1 MKNLKDI
8 ILEKLKIYKNADFL
22 SFTFDD
28 LCKSILRFVDKNISN
43 SSIVYRFDTEYVI
56 KISNLDYFKDNP
68 LIIQDDTPMKWM
80 DRFIKGCK
88 VGMLLLNTNNPQ
100 CIVGYTTGRSITLN
114 NSNAL
119 DKSFDITEKN
129 FKQIFNIDDLEK
141 LYEILNE
148 DI

>member
-8 ILEKLKIYKNADFL
+8 ILEKLKVSKNTNTL

-28 LCKSILRFVDKNISN
+28 LCKSIIQFVDKNISN
-43 SSIVYRFDTEYVI
+43 SSIVYRFDTDHVI

-68 LIIQDDTPMKWM
+68 LLIIDDTPMKWS
-80 DRFIKGCK
+80 DGFIKGCK
-88 VGMLLLNTNNPQ
+88 VGMIYLNTINPQ
-100 CIVGYTTGRSITLN
+100 CIVGYTKDRSITLN
-114 NSNAL
+114 NSNTL
-119 DKSFDITEKN
+119 DKEFDITEKN

-148 DI
+148 GI

>member
-8 ILEKLKIYKNADFL
+8 ILEKLKVSKNTNTL

-28 LCKSILRFVDKNISN
+28 LCKCIIQFVDKNISN
-43 SSIVYRFDTEYVI
+43 SSIVYRFDTEHVI

-68 LIIQDDTPMKWM
+68 LFIIDDTSIKGI
-80 DRFIKGCK
+80 DTLKGCK
-88 VGMLLLNTNNPQ
+88 VGMIYLNTINPQ
-100 CIVGYTTGRSITLN
+100 CITIYTTDRSITLN

-119 DKSFDITEKN
+119 DKEFDVTEKN

-148 DI
+148 GI

>member
-8 ILEKLKIYKNADFL
+8 ILEKLKISKNADFL

-28 LCKSILRFVDKNISN
+28 LCKSILEFVDKNISN
-43 SSIVYRFDTEYVI
+43 SSIVYRFDTDHLI

-100 CIVGYTTGRSITLN
+100 CIVGYTKDRSITLN

-119 DKSFDITEKN
+119 DKEFDITEKN
-129 FKQIFNIDDLEK
+129 FTQIFNIDDLEK

-148 DI
+148 GI

>member
-8 ILEKLKIYKNADFL
+8 ILEKLKISKNADFL

-28 LCKSILRFVDKNISN
+28 LCKSIVEFVDKNAAN
-43 SSIVYRFDTEYVI
+43 SSIAFRLNTEYVI
-56 KISNLDYFKDNP
+56 KMNKLDYFKDNP
-68 LIIQDDTPMKWM
+68 LFIIDDTS
-80 DRFIKGCK
+80 IKGIDTLKGYK
-88 VGMLLLNTNNPQ
+88 VGMIYLNTINPQ
-100 CIVGYTTGRSITLN
+100 CIVGYTKDRSITLN

-119 DKSFDITEKN
+119 DKEFDITEKN

>member
-1 MKNLKDI
+1 MKNLKDV
-8 ILEKLKIYKNADFL
+8 ILEKLKVTKHTADTL
-22 SFTFDD
+22 SFTFSE
-28 LCKSILRFVDKNISN
+28 LCNSIERFVDKNAPSETARKFAGERVVNI
-43 SSIVYRFDTEYVI
+43 FA
-56 KISNLDYFKDNP
+56 LDYFKDNP
-68 LIIQDDTPMKWM
+68 LIIQDDTPIKWI

-88 VGMLLLNTNNPQ
+88 VGMMLLNTNNPQ
-100 CIVGYTTGRSITLN
+100 CIVGYTTDRSIALN

-129 FKQIFNIDDLEK
+129 FTQIFNIDDLEK

>member
-8 ILEKLKIYKNADFL
+8 ILEKLKISKNVDFL

-28 LCKSILRFVDKNISN
+28 LCKSILQFVDKNISK

-68 LIIQDDTPMKWM
+68 LIIQDDASIKWI

-88 VGMLLLNTNNPQ
+88 VGMMLLNTNNQQ
-100 CIVGYTTGRSITLN
+100 CIVGYTTNRSITLN

-129 FKQIFNIDDLEK
+129 FTQIFNIDDLEK

>member
-8 ILEKLKIYKNADFL
+8 ILEKLKISKNVDFL

-28 LCKSILRFVDKNISN
+28 LCKSIVEFVDKNAPN
-43 SSIVYRFDTEYVI
+43 SSIVNRFDTENVI
-56 KISNLDYFKDNP
+56 KINKLDYFKDNP
-68 LIIQDDTPMKWM
+68 LFIIDDTSIKGI
-80 DRFIKGCK
+80 DTLKGCK
-88 VGMLLLNTNNPQ
+88 VGMIYLNTINPQ
-100 CIVGYTTGRSITLN
+100 CITIYTTDRSITLN

-119 DKSFDITEKN
+119 DKEFDITEKN

>member
-8 ILEKLKIYKNADFL
+8 LLEKLKVSKNTNIL

-28 LCKSILRFVDKNISN
+28 LCKSILRFVDKNISK
-43 SSIVYRFDTEYVI
+43 SSIVYRFDTEHVI

-68 LIIQDDTPMKWM
+68 LIIQDDAGIKWI

-88 VGMLLLNTNNPQ
+88 VGMMLLNTNNPQ
-100 CIVGYTTGRSITLN
+100 CIVGYTTDRSITLN

-129 FKQIFNIDDLEK
+129 FTQIFNIDDLEK

>member
-1 MKNLKDI
+1 MNNLKDI
-8 ILEKLKIYKNADFL
+8 LLEKLNVSKNTNTL

-28 LCKSILRFVDKNISN
+28 LCKSILQFVDKNISK
-43 SSIVYRFDTEYVI
+43 SSIVYRFDTDYVI

-68 LIIQDDTPMKWM
+68 LLIIDDTPMKWS

-88 VGMLLLNTNNPQ
+88 VGMILLNTNNPQ
-100 CIVGYTTGRSITLN
+100 CIVGYTTNRSITLN
-114 NSNAL
+114 DSNAL

-129 FKQIFNIDDLEK
+129 FTQIFNTDDLEK

-148 DI
+148 GI

>member
-8 ILEKLKIYKNADFL
+8 LLEKLKVSKNTNTL

-28 LCKSILRFVDKNISN
+28 LCKSILRFVDKNISK
-43 SSIVYRFDTEYVI
+43 SSIVYRFDTEHVI

-68 LIIQDDTPMKWM
+68 LFIIDDTSIKGI
-80 DRFIKGCK
+80 DTLKGCK
-88 VGMLLLNTNNPQ
+88 VGMIYLNTINPQ
-100 CIVGYTTGRSITLN
+100 CITIYTTDRSITLN

-129 FKQIFNIDDLEK
+129 FTQIFNIDDLEK

-148 DI
+148 GI

>member
-8 ILEKLKIYKNADFL
+8 ILEKLKISKNTDFL

-28 LCKSILRFVDKNISN
+28 LCKSILEFVDKNAHN
-43 SSIVYRFDTEYVI
+43 HSIVSRFDTEYVI
-56 KISNLDYFKDNP
+56 KINKLDYFKDNP
-68 LIIQDDTPMKWM
+68 LFIIDDTSIKGI
-80 DRFIKGCK
+80 DIFKGCK
-88 VGMLLLNTNNPQ
+88 VGMIYLNTINSNR
-100 CIVGYTTGRSITLN
+100 IVVYTADRSITLN

-119 DKSFDITEKN
+119 DKEFDITEKN
-129 FKQIFNIDDLEK
+129 FTQIFNIDDLEK

>member
-8 ILEKLKIYKNADFL
+8 ILEKLKISKNADFL

-28 LCKSILRFVDKNISN
+28 LCKSILKFVDKNVPN
-43 SSIVYRFDTEYVI
+43 YSIVSRFDTEYVI
-56 KISNLDYFKDNP
+56 KINKLDYFKDNP
-68 LIIQDDTPMKWM
+68 LFIIDDTLIKGI
-80 DRFIKGCK
+80 DRFKGCK
-88 VGMLLLNTNNPQ
+88 VGMIYLNTINPQ
-100 CIVGYTTGRSITLN
+100 RIVVYTTDRSITLN

-119 DKSFDITEKN
+119 DKEFDVTEKN

-148 DI
+148 GI